1 MPHPSESNGRL
12 TGKAGDLNE
21 TQVAA
26 QLRVPAAE
34 TAIMMIESDPEMIM
48 ITVGCRMPQADG
60 LLLVT

>member
-34 TAIMMIESDPEMIM
+34 TAIMMIESDSEMIM
-48 ITVGCRMPQADG
+48 ITVM
-60 LLLVT
+60 